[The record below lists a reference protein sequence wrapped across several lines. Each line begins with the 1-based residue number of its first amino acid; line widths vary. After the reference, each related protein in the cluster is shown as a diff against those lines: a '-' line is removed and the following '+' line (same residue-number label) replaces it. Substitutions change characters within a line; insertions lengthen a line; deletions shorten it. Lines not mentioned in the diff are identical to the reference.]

1 MSLRAALRTASSLC
15 AAFVTLTLASAA
27 GAQVIQI
34 NCTPSEAAC
43 SNATTSQ
50 LCANNATFTSQCP
63 ALCDAAVVA
72 AATCGSETWFQSF
85 CGQREMARLETLGS
99 GGRAVSKCRNT
110 VQNRAM
116 PRVVRTSR
124 LMPST
129 RFQDAYA
136 VAPAVAD
143 NAACEFG
150 ATNCNVVHTKNP
162 RPVSNTTPMTG
173 DFTGKMVG
181 KATQLGT
188 GLVLGQTQLENLHAA
203 WRADDDSSSCD
214 EYVFHV
220 YEGYSLFEDA
230 TLALEND
237 PRAVFNAAYTLL
249 PAGDTRYNR
258 AIGALGAIYDWADS
272 PLRLGDLFPMSNQP
286 KNDFTA
292 FRFDAAVTTIIYVP
306 APGQGPLGGV
316 VPVPVRDPNTV
327 FYQPTLVDV
336 ALRNKL
342 TALQD
347 AQNGVHQET
356 FAWHAQASAAMA
368 AAGFSDE
375 LLERLVELRS
385 SFQDLMRQRAEILAQ
400 RKRCPAPVAVAEE
413 GPPDAQSM
421 LDPIWNPEMGL
432 SGSPTILADVAIA
445 QLNGQL
451 FGGQFFAASAGGGV
465 CLPLLDDPLQQQLA
479 AVDDKIEAVLH
490 EADAQGCLEPGPTPC
505 DWAPS
510 DFQHRVRGLFATQR
524 QAVYDECL
532 ANTSSGFMQT
542 LRNPPA
548 GRFTKIDGVTT
559 YDGVPCAS
567 GDGVDYTTSPAK
579 VKRFFDCDRQFKAE
593 NEALLIKSLGGK
605 GSVTQDAF
613 GNKVM
618 KQTTGDSF
626 NGGNALFGATVSYSA
641 GWDLTQLHQQNLC
654 QASGGVGATASIT
667 AKVLGASTNL
677 LNVGAALRANGN
689 STLSVRA
696 AGVEIAPLN
705 QYTGVNFNPIT
716 GTPSRS
722 QEFLSASQIFM
733 IGPFPIRVRAAA
745 AGNAGLDYR
754 LEQTCDAGAMSLN
767 GNLRPFAGITAQA
780 SAGVS
785 AVIAEAGIK
794 IDLVLAELSL
804 PLYAALSAATGT
816 NVLHFDTQLDLAAR
830 FLDGRASL
838 YAEVCYLVGC
848 ESWDYELFSWLGLR
862 SNAQLF
868 NSEFDVPLAAIAPL

>member
-1 MSLRAALRTASSLC
+1 MSLRAALRTASSFC
-15 AAFVTLTLASAA
+15 AAFVSLTLAGAA

-43 SNATTSQ
+43 SNATTSL
-50 LCANNATFTSQCP
+50 LCASNATFTSQCP

-72 AATCGSETWFQSF
+72 AATCGSETWFQSL
-85 CGQREMARLETLGS
+85 CGQREMARLEALGN

-116 PRVVRTSR
+116 PRAVRTPR
-124 LMPST
+124 LMPSS
-129 RFQDAYA
+129 RFQDTYA
-136 VAPAVAD
+136 VAPAIAD
-143 NAACEFG
+143 NAACELG
-150 ATNCNVVHTKNP
+150 AANCNVVHTKNP
-162 RPVSNTTPMTG
+162 RPVSNSTPMTG

-188 GLVLGQTQLENLHAA
+188 GLVGGQTQLENLHAA
-203 WRADDDSSSCD
+203 WRNDGAASSSCD

-220 YEGYSLFEDA
+220 FEGYSLFEDA

-237 PRAVFNAAYTLL
+237 PRAVFNVAYTPL
-249 PAGDTRYNR
+249 AWGDTRYNR
-258 AIGALGAIYDWADS
+258 AIGALGAIYDWAGNA
-272 PLRLGDLFPMSNQP
+272 LRQANLFPMSSQP

-292 FRFDAAVTTIIYVP
+292 FHFEPVDTYVTIIAAQGLFGQPQVVTRRQP
-306 APGQGPLGGV
+306 ASV
-316 VPVPVRDPNTV
+316 YY
-327 FYQPTLVDV
+327 FPTLID
-336 ALRNKL
+336 ANLRQKVQ
-342 TALQD
+342 ALQD
-347 AQNGVHQET
+347 SQNGVHDET
-356 FAWHAQASAAMA
+356 FAWHAQASATMA
-368 AAGFSDE
+368 AAGYSDE

-385 SFQDLMRQRAEILAQ
+385 TFQDLMRQRAEVLSL
-400 RKRCPAPVAVAEE
+400 RKQCPAPEALVEE
-413 GPPDAQSM
+413 GPPDAQSL
-421 LDPIWNPEMGL
+421 LDPIWNPELGL
-432 SGSPTILADVAIA
+432 AASPSILADVAFA

-451 FGGQFFAASAGGGV
+451 LGGQFFFAAGGGGA
-465 CLPLLDDPLQQQLA
+465 CLPLLDEALQRQLSA
-479 AVDDKIEAVLH
+479 IDDKLEAVLH
-490 EADAQGCLEPGPTPC
+490 EADAQGCLEAGPTPC

-510 DFQHRVRGLFATQR
+510 DFQHRVRGLFAAQR

-532 ANTSSGFMQT
+532 ANTTTGFVQT

-548 GRFTKIDGVTT
+548 GRFAINGVDVS
-559 YDGVPCAS
+559 YDGWSCPS
-567 GDGVDYTTSPAK
+567 GLGHDYTAAPDW
-579 VKRFFDCDRQFKAE
+579 VKFFFDCDRAFKSE
-593 NEALLIKSLGGK
+593 GEALLIKSLSGK
-605 GSVTQDAF
+605 GSVTHDAY

-641 GWDLTQLHQQNLC
+641 GWDLTQLHRQNLC
-654 QASGGVGATASIT
+654 QASAGVSATASIT

-767 GNLRPFAGITAQA
+767 GTFRPFAGITAQA

-804 PLYAALSAATGT
+804 PLYAALSAATGS
-816 NVLHFDTQLDLAAR
+816 NVLRFDTQLDLAAR
-830 FLDGRASL
+830 FLDGRAAL
-838 YAEVCYLVGC
+838 YAEVCYLIGC
-848 ESWDYELFSWLGLR
+848 DSWEYELFSWLGLR